1 VAVRSIA
8 AGFTCF
14 LNLSLKSGGG
24 IMKGFKIS
32 LLLIAILIAFTII
45 LTGCGGG
52 GGGGGGKGPSGATI
66 SGVASKGPISGGAV
80 KVYALNADG
89 SKGSQIGTTTTTKAD
104 GSYSVNIGS
113 YTGASCKSLKKGPS
127 VILSL
132 SKNYGKSKS

>member
-52 GGGGGGKGPSGATI
+52 GGGKGPSGAITVD
-66 SGVASKGPISGGAV
+66 GVASKGPISGGTV